1 MCCPHSSTDNST
13 IIVFLIMLVAL
24 LLQKYNKNRN
34 SPRLLNIN
42 KEYGYAFP

>member
-1 MCCPHSSTDNST
+1 MCCPHSSTDNTT
-13 IIVFLIMLVAL
+13 IIAFFIMLVVL
-24 LLQKYNKNRN
+24 VLQKYYKNCN